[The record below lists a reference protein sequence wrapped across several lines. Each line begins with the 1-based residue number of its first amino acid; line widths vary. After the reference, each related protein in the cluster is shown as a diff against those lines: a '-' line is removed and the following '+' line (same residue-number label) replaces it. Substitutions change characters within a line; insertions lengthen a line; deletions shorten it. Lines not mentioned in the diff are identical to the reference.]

1 MSTTEPEQM
10 EIEITH
16 EDILEF
22 LHQKQNC
29 DIEGAKKFLEYG
41 STYLLACYKENVPA
55 HWFCSEEFV
64 EITTELL
71 HIFALNNTN
80 EQVEEFKN
88 VMADQLS
95 NCVDCVEV
103 YYIYKEDM
111 RQRYLRAYN
120 NTNDV
125 NVLFDVTIK
134 AWDRCRVYSALQ
146 NLSLQLEKLTPDIL
160 TSNSTIAILSEIMFN
175 PSLLADRS
183 ISSLYVDLFLS
194 IPQNI
199 LKEMCKGFLPGMIIV
214 SVHENDD
221 FRQLFWKI
229 MQGFQFSVKL
239 EDFNAH
245 GYSGPMQSAI
255 RRLKDWN
262 LRSPHF
268 QEYPYTKNLRLYWK
282 GLRKVLCCLDSSTI
296 IFGLCHEPTGFCN
309 LVVSTIKNQEQ
320 QEIEF
325 VEILKCLQV
334 LLKIIKNEFWNY
346 SSVTAQDLMTE
357 IFNSPV
363 FHKASESHPKK
374 CKHLLGW
381 APAFVESSMN
391 LVLTIL
397 EYLVHSFQKNSWSN
411 ELAEE
416 SLDVALKILRIHNL
430 KIDPA
435 LSLKLKSVAL
445 NENIMMFHKVPLG
458 SRRLSLINEILS
470 LNTTGNN
477 TMSASNNNTMSVS
490 NINTMPASSINTM
503 TNSNINTMSASNIN
517 TMSASNINTMSAS
530 KINAMSASKIN
541 AMSASKIN
549 TMSASN
555 NINAPLSNGTLSNSI
570 ILGSTTSGSS
580 GSSSSTSISQTP
592 VNSDV
597 VLKKPMPKPSSMRKP
612 ISMNTSSKIFPNKKG
627 TISKMM
633 DAFIKENQIK
643 NKERQDMMHHANT
656 SNTSRISNQR
666 LNSITSTSGTFDVNT
681 SSTSRIANNR
691 HNYMAGDKPLDSTEY
706 TPGTLNPLEFNVV
719 QPKPLEQPRRT
730 KLLDFREV
738 ISHHRALQDNK
749 QQERIIQMRRRE
761 DTMKRLRPNLKSLHK
776 QVLTWNI
783 DSMGEMPPNILRNEY
798 RHIPDQ
804 FQTAEEYISI
814 FEPLLVLEIWQSFIS
829 AKEEIDDSDSY
840 AIVIDSSVSID
851 DFIEVSCHSADQGQ
865 LKGLSENDLVIVKP
879 ANYKEI
885 SSSDS
890 LRSKI
895 FLAIAKSIVFNK
907 LNMHCYFNNDPH
919 NIRGELRPRSSWTV
933 EKVISLTPAAREYAA
948 LMATPYFKY
957 INLIMQPRSP
967 IVRQCPRAQLERYIN
982 MYKINESQA
991 EAVWKVL
998 NNKDNIS
1005 LVQGPPGTGKT
1016 STIVSIISE
1025 LRSTSPTYKPRILA
1039 CAPSNAA
1046 VDEIEKRLR
1055 EGIFDSNGNLER
1067 VAVARFGKF
1076 ENDTDEETSNLKV
1089 RMSTLLQEVNEKKRR
1104 RQDPRISGWDAET
1117 FDAQI
1122 NKINE
1127 EIENIRRTLRDSDE
1141 KNEKPKRIVK
1151 ELNDADII
1159 CATLTGSGHDILA
1172 DIAFQ
1177 AVIID
1182 EAAQAIELTSL
1193 IPMKFNPSWCV
1204 LVGDSNQL
1212 PPTVLSRVATD
1223 FCYEQSLFTR
1233 IQRCAP
1239 ASVHMLKMQYRMHPE
1254 ICRFPSKLFY
1264 DCELYNAG
1272 GLLQIRTQRWHAKPI
1287 FGPYRF
1293 FDVLGIMGQDQNSF
1307 FNREEAVIAIRLV
1320 ETLIRNFPEID
1331 FKDRIGV
1338 ITPYK
1343 RQLAELKRLFAQ
1355 KIPSD
1360 LYKEM
1365 EFNTVD
1371 GFQGKEK
1378 DIIIFSCVRAGRESS
1393 VGFLKDIRRM
1403 NVALTRAKSSLF
1415 ILGNRQ
1421 TLEKNPHWKE
1431 LIEDAVQR
1439 GLYTRCSGYQFVAS
1453 LNAEVGRSN
1462 EFRSMPMASFQDTGD
1477 IPREN
1482 LVGHHINEMVNSRYG
1497 RGGNRGR
1504 GEWHNKRNFNVNQH
1518 DGGIARR

>member
-16 EDILEF
+16 EDVLEF

-111 RQRYLRAYN
+111 RQRAYN

-146 NLSLQLEKLTPDIL
+146 NLSLQLETLTPDVL

-175 PSLLADRS
+175 PSLLADHS

-255 RRLKDWN
+255 HRLKDWN

-325 VEILKCLQV
+325 VEVLKCLQV
-334 LLKIIKNEFWNY
+334 LLKIIKNEFWSY
-346 SSVTAQDLMTE
+346 SSVSAQDLMIE
-357 IFNSPV
+357 IFDSPV

-381 APAFVESSMN
+381 VPAFVESSMN
-391 LVLTIL
+391 LVQTIL
-397 EYLVHSFQKNSWSN
+397 EYLVYSFQKNSWSN

-430 KIDPA
+430 KIDPI
-435 LSLKLKSVAL
+435 LSLKLKSIAL
-445 NENIMMFHKVPLG
+445 NEKITFRKVSLG

-470 LNTTGNN
+470 LNTISASDNN
-477 TMSASNNNTMSVS
+477 TMSASNINNMSVS
-490 NINTMPASSINTM
+490 NINTMPASSINTI
-503 TNSNINTMSASNIN
+503 TSSNINTMSASNIN
-517 TMSASNINTMSAS
+517 TMSASNTNTMSASNINTMSAS
-530 KINAMSASKIN
+530 SINT
-541 AMSASKIN
+541 MSASKIN

-555 NINAPLSNGTLSNSI
+555 NVNAPFSNGTLSNSI

-580 GSSSSTSISQTP
+580 GSSSSASISQTP
-592 VNSDV
+592 INSDV
-597 VLKKPMPKPSSMRKP
+597 ALKKPMPKPSNMRKP

-643 NKERQDMMHHANT
+643 NKERQDMIHHANT

-666 LNSITSTSGTFDVNT
+666 HNSITSTSGTFDANT

-691 HNYMAGDKPLDSTEY
+691 HNYIAGDKPLDSTVY
-706 TPGTLNPLEFNVV
+706 TPDTLNPLEFNVV
-719 QPKPLEQPRRT
+719 QPKLLEQPRRT

-761 DTMKRLRPNLKSLHK
+761 DTMKRLRPNLKNLHK

-783 DSMGEMPPNILRNEY
+783 DSMGEMPPNMLRNEY

-865 LKGLSENDLVIVKP
+865 LKGLSENDL
-879 ANYKEI
+879 A
-885 SSSDS
+885 
-890 LRSKI
+890 
-895 FLAIAKSIVFNK
+895 A
-907 LNMHCYFNNDPH
+907 
-919 NIRGELRPRSSWTV
+919 EL
-933 EKVISLTPAAREYAA
+933 
-948 LMATPYFKY
+948 MD
-957 INLIMQPRSP
+957 
-967 IVRQCPRAQLERYIN
+967 AQLERYIN
-982 MYKINESQA
+982 IYKINESQA

-1025 LRSTSPTYKPRILA
+1025 LRSTSTTYKPRILA

-1055 EGIFDSNGNLER
+1055 EGIYDSNGNLER
-1067 VAVARFGKF
+1067 VAVARFGKL
-1076 ENDTDEETSNLKV
+1076 ENDTDEETNNLKV
-1089 RMSTLLQEVNEKKRR
+1089 RMTNLSQEVNEKKRR

-1117 FDAQI
+1117 LDVQV

-1127 EIENIRRTLRDSDE
+1127 EIENIRRTLRDSDD

-1172 DIAFQ
+1172 DITFQ

-1212 PPTVLSRVATD
+1212 PPTVL
-1223 FCYEQSLFTR
+1223 
-1233 IQRCAP
+1233 I
-1239 ASVHMLKMQYRMHPE
+1239 HMLKMQYRMHPE

-1307 FNREEAVIAIRLV
+1307 FNREEAVIGVRLV
-1320 ETLIRNFPEID
+1320 ETLIRDFPEID
-1331 FKDRIGV
+1331 FRDRIGV

-1343 RQLAELKRLFAQ
+1343 RQLAELKRLFAL
-1355 KIPSD
+1355 KIPND

-1431 LIEDAVQR
+1431 LIEDA
-1439 GLYTRCSGYQFVAS
+1439 
-1453 LNAEVGRSN
+1453 
-1462 EFRSMPMASFQDTGD
+1462 SMPMASFQNTGD

-1497 RGGNRGR
+1497 LGGNNGR
-1504 GEWHNKRNFNVNQH
+1504 GEWHNKRNFGSNQRGGAR
-1518 DGGIARR
+1518 GGIARRGNKNKRFKRG